1 MSRSQNHVHL
11 PPRQACPV
19 SPSALS
25 VNSVLRKTRSL
36 TRTDPSISDT
46 QERPQP
52 LSTHAFPNAFRH
64 IGGVLPRK
72 LKTSSRFSAFS
83 PLATHRSP
91 LSSIESTLAQNG
103 PITLLESALPKT
115 QDLKPFRICTYK
127 KRGRGEV
134 ALLTTHRS
142 LLLVHCTP
150 PPLQASFIHRGAKP
164 HA

>member
-1 MSRSQNHVHL
+1 MSRSQNHIHF
-11 PPRQACPV
+11 PPRQVCPV

-52 LSTHAFPNAFRH
+52 LSNHAFPNAFRH
-64 IGGVLPRK
+64 IGGVLPPG
-72 LKTSSRFSAFS
+72 LNSASRLSAFS
-83 PLATHRSP
+83 PLPTPRLP
-91 LSSIESTLAQNG
+91 LSSIESALTKNT
-103 PITLLESALPKT
+103 PITLLKSALPKM
-115 QDLKPFRICTYK
+115 QDLKPFRIRTYK

>member
-1 MSRSQNHVHL
+1 MSRSQNDVHL
-11 PPRQACPV
+11 PPRQVCPV
-19 SPSALS
+19 SPSAGS

-36 TRTDPSISDT
+36 PCTDPAISDT

-52 LSTHAFPNAFRH
+52 LSIHPFPNAFRH
-64 IGGVLPRK
+64 IEGVLPPE
-72 LKTSSRFSAFS
+72 LNSASRLSAFS
-83 PLATHRSP
+83 PLPTPRSP
-91 LSSIESTLAQNG
+91 LSSIESALTKNT
-103 PITLLESALPKT
+103 PITLLESALPRM
-115 QDLKPFRICTYK
+115 QDLKPFRIRTYK